1 MKNAPGDGGH
11 RGRGNAAAD
20 ACRRSKQ
27 WLVLLAAWTLGAAG
41 PQAATTI
48 SPDHAHAWGAN
59 IGWLNWRGDEANGA
73 QLNGY
78 FCSGYVFSP
87 NVGWIH
93 LGRGPAD
100 GRAYQNNSATD
111 FGVNIDARGNLRGL
125 AYGANIGWV
134 RFEDQGAPKVD
145 LRSGNLSGFVY
156 GANVGWINLS
166 NAVAFVRTAPGE
178 LSRDS
183 DQDGL
188 PDDWELQ
195 FATDLA
201 VLSASGD
208 ADGDGYLDSQ
218 EYLADTDPL
227 DASDNLRISAY
238 RLPPTGGTVSLTW
251 TTKPTRRYLP
261 QAGSALGAG
270 GTWIDLTP
278 GPIAPDAGATTTR
291 TFNDAPGARRFYRV
305 LATPPEN

>member
-1 MKNAPGDGGH
+1 MKNDAFDGG
-11 RGRGNAAAD
+11 RLREAGASEPFLGRARN
-20 ACRRSKQ
+20 
-27 WLVLLAAWTLGAAG
+27 WLALLAGVAVCTAT
-41 PQAATTI
+41 QAATTI

-59 IGWLNWRGDEANGA
+59 IGWLNWRGDDANGA

-78 FCSGYVFSP
+78 FCSGYLFSP

-100 GRAYQNNSATD
+100 GQVYQNNSAAD
-111 FGVNIDARGNLRGL
+111 FGVNVDARGNLRGL
-125 AYGANIGWV
+125 AYGANIGWLA
-134 RFEDQGAPKVD
+134 FEEQGAPKVD

-156 GANVGWINLS
+156 GANVGWISLS
-166 NAVAFVRTAPGE
+166 NAVAFVQTAAGE

-195 FATDLA
+195 FAATLE
-201 VLSASGD
+201 VLRAGGD
-208 ADGDGYLDSQ
+208 ADGDGYLDSE

-227 DASDNLRISAY
+227 DPADNLRISAY
-238 RLPPTGGTVSLTW
+238 TLPPSGGRISLTW

-291 TFNDAPGARRFYRV
+291 TFNDQTGPRRFYRI